1 MPLAFLLDENLP
13 GRLFR
18 AIQRHNLRGG
28 DPIDAVRV
36 GFPPDLPLSSDDPTV
51 LRWAESE
58 DRIVVSEDKNT
69 MPGHLGKHLAA
80 GHHSPGVFLIRPGAS
95 VRTIVEFLVLVAHAS
110 EPHEWRDRVEY
121 IPY

>member
-18 AIQRHNLRGG
+18 AIQRHNLGGG

-36 GFPPDLPLSSDDPTV
+36 GSSSDLPLGSDDPTI

-69 MPGHLGKHLAA
+69 MPGHLGEHLAA

-95 VRTIVEFLVLVAHAS
+95 VPTIVEFLVLVAYAS
-110 EPHEWRDRVEY
+110 EPHEWRDRIEY